1 MSEKL
6 AVGLVLFIVGLA
18 LSINAVA
25 DAFSWI
31 ELGFGVPMALVGGR
45 ILVETAKSNG

>member
-18 LSINAVA
+18 LCAFVA
-25 DAFSWI
+25 DGRFSWV
-31 ELGFGVPMALVGGR
+31 LLVFGVPMALVGAR
-45 ILVETAKSNG
+45 MLVGTTKNNG